1 MGSVTKTVNKIST
14 PHLPFFFFC
23 RFFLEVSIIIPIFA
37 PCIPMHIHL
46 VSDMILYLFLFLGVL
61 GSIILV
67 WTLRELY
74 KSAKANNWVIG

>member
-1 MGSVTKTVNKIST
+1 
-14 PHLPFFFFC
+14 
-23 RFFLEVSIIIPIFA
+23 
-37 PCIPMHIHL
+37 
-46 VSDMILYLFLFLGVL
+46 MILYLFLFLGVV